1 MRDQKVCH
9 NVYTYSQPITAK
21 PEVVRGGGKKWG
33 QEKTDPNVMVYFGT
47 GQYLAD
53 GDNAIKDTQSFYG
66 VWDRGEGS
74 LGRKSLLEQT
84 VSASG
89 ASGRVISTE
98 AVNWKGTGTGQHY
111 GCYFDLPDKGE
122 RVVTDPRYRQIDGLV
137 YFNTLI
143 PTDPRPCA
151 VGGTGWLM
159 AVAAKNCG
167 SPKSAAFDYD
177 GDDLV
182 GSKGDYAKLPKG
194 KSGKEQSVGF
204 AGKKYTAAKGTPAG
218 VNIAGDRRFTPGS
231 GTGEAADISAQR
243 VQSGTGFMTKRL
255 SWEQLFP

>member
-9 NVYTYSQPITAK
+9 SVYTYSQPITTK

-33 QEKTDPNVMVYFGT
+33 QEKTNPNVMVYFGT

-53 GDNAIKDTQSFYG
+53 GDNANKDTQSFYG
-66 VWDRGEGS
+66 VWDRGDGS
-74 LGRKSLLEQT
+74 LGRNSLLEQT
-84 VSASG
+84 VSGSG
-89 ASGRVISTE
+89 ASGRVISTD

-159 AVAAKNCG
+159 AVAAMACG